1 MRVVEGWFSD
11 SLPPAGLRAIA
22 FLRVDGDLYNS
33 TRDALERLEPLVAA
47 GGYVYVDDYGSF
59 PGCAAAVDEY
69 RRARGRRE
77 QLNSIHGKFG
87 RFQAVWWRRGS
98 DGAPHRT

>member
-1 MRVVEGWFSD
+1 MAEGGGRQASHVLHLTVATESAASHPLFSPH
-11 SLPPAGLRAIA
+11 S
-22 FLRVDGDLYNS
+22 V
-33 TRDALERLEPLVAA
+33 
-47 GGYVYVDDYGSF
+47 GGIMYVDDYGSF

-77 QLNSIHGKFG
+77 QLNPIHGKFG